1 MKTTAKL
8 KPWPGTLSVKQ
19 SPTFLNGLTLILTL
33 RTLSVREIGKKH
45 CKSSVTYFLLNKKPP
60 VKQVV
65 FLFTLSKPAGLDS
78 VNCPMQ

>member
-1 MKTTAKL
+1 M
-8 KPWPGTLSVKQ
+8 
-19 SPTFLNGLTLILTL
+19 
-33 RTLSVREIGKKH
+33 REIGKKH

-78 VNCPMQ
+78 VNCPMQAQPAAYPNPFPHCDDAADPLHELWQPEPGPR